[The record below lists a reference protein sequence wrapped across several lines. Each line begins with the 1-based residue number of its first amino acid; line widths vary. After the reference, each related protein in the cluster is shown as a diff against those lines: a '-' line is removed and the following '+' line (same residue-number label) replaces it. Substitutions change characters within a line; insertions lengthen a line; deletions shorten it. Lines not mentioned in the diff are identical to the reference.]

1 MEAGPR
7 EQPDFN
13 SQQCEMLPASEMAI
27 TNLTILR
34 QRLLVW
40 YATHRRDL
48 PWRRSADP
56 YRIWLSEIMLQQTR
70 VAAVLEHY
78 RVFLE
83 RFPTVERLAAAPLS
97 SVLAAWSGLG
107 YYRRARALHRAARQ
121 IVERHGSRLPRT
133 LPELRALPGVGRY
146 TSAALA
152 SIAFGV
158 PAAAVDGNVERVF
171 SRLLARP
178 SHAGEPCSPP
188 AFDPSKPNTGL
199 PGTPLN
205 GRSPESPKRLDCW
218 ALAEALLD
226 RRRPGDWNQAL
237 MELGATICLPRQ
249 PQCGRCPL
257 KRWCATNPETK
268 PAPAHPGLAPD
279 RRRPAAGHSERRGG
293 SRRSPLMATLGL
305 GNKESPSSVGQTLSR
320 ATTTKARQ
328 KCQESYLLALRRN
341 SVYLVRR
348 AARSSL
354 MPGMWELPRLAQVQ
368 PSEAPP
374 ARPLFKLKHSITVT
388 DYEVTIFSADE
399 PGEGQSDSPSIPN
412 SGLVRAGSAGP
423 NGGRPDPS
431 GNPDDRSCAGPA
443 SVLSG
448 GRWVRLKRL
457 TELPL
462 TGLTRKV
469 LRRAHLI

>member
-13 SQQCEMLPASEMAI
+13 CQQCEMLPAPEMAI
-27 TNLTILR
+27 TNLPILR
-34 QRLLVW
+34 QRLLAW

-78 RVFLE
+78 RAFLE
-83 RFPTVERLAAAPLS
+83 RFPTVEQLAAAPLS

-121 IVERHGSRLPRT
+121 IVERHGSRFPRT

-171 SRLLARP
+171 SRLWARP
-178 SHAGEPCSPP
+178 SHAGEPCPPQSP
-188 AFDPSKPNTGL
+188 N
-199 PGTPLN
+199 
-205 GRSPESPKRLDCW
+205 RLDCW

-237 MELGATICLPRQ
+237 MELGATVCLPRQ

-257 KRWCATNPETK
+257 KRWCATNPEAK
-268 PAPAHPGLAPD
+268 PAPAHPGLAAD
-279 RRRPAAGHSERRGG
+279 RRQPPADHPERAERAERRRG
-293 SRRSPLMATLGL
+293 SRQRLLPASLGL
-305 GNKESPSSVGQTLSR
+305 GGR
-320 ATTTKARQ
+320 AITAKARQ
-328 KCQESYLLALRRN
+328 KCQESYLFALRRG

-348 AARSSL
+348 AARASL

-368 PSEAPP
+368 PSSEPP
-374 ARPLFKLKHSITVT
+374 LARPLFKLKHSITVT
-388 DYEVTIFSADE
+388 DYEITIFSADE
-399 PGEGQSDSPSIPN
+399 PGEGQSDSPSIPD
-412 SGLVRAGSAGP
+412 SCLVRS
-423 NGGRPDPS
+423 DS
-431 GNPDDRSCAGPA
+431 AGPA
-443 SVLSG
+443 SALSG

-469 LRRAHLI
+469 LRRAHLIE